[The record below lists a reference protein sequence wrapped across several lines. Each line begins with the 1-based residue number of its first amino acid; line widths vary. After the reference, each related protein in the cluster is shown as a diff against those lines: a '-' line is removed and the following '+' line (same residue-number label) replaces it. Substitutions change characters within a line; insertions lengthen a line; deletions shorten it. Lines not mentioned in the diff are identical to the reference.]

1 MAGARSCSSKKIE
14 FMAKYS
20 SAPYVG
26 SGIPVNR
33 QTAIVASSSPKRI
46 GVVAKPNL
54 RIVREE
60 ELVPVP
66 ADGKISLR
74 LASRCRF
81 IPKAVVFRNKC
92 KWLDP
97 MDWEAAFD
105 ATLELL
111 DEWYGKTMQ
120 FIDDKYLGCEL
131 AEGVELQWTY
141 CYCLRNICR
150 FLEIKYDEIVF
161 QAFKRRSC

>member
-1 MAGARSCSSKKIE
+1 MKRK
-14 FMAKYS
+14 AKYS
-20 SAPYVG
+20 SAPFAG
-26 SGIPVNR
+26 RGTPANR
-33 QTAIVASSSPKRI
+33 QAAVVASFLPKRI

-54 RIVREE
+54 RIVSEE

-66 ADGKISLR
+66 ADGKVSLR
-74 LASRCRF
+74 LASRCSF
-81 IPKAVVFRNKC
+81 IPKAVVFRNKR
-92 KWLDP
+92 KWIEP
-97 MDWEAAFD
+97 MDWESAFD

-111 DEWYGKTMQ
+111 DEWYGKSLQ
-120 FIDDKYLGCEL
+120 FIDGKYLGCEL

-150 FLEIKYDEIVF
+150 FLEIKYDEIEF